1 MKNIDYFKREFLD
14 LKVELETLVYNND
27 LKKELFDAKR
37 FFNFAT
43 VNFLDFKTFQTF
55 KVVASENFYDNTK
68 EVNNKILKSTTKHQ
82 LFFLGNKYLKKD
94 RYKDIEVIEKIE
106 IGYKI
111 IGLWNKYNS
120 LKKELETEYYL
131 KFSHLLAIKKL
142 IEMEEL
148 KKEKDTYFRDLLKKV
163 ETEDWKEWN
172 CFIDEL
178 ENERLENEREISELL
193 SNKKRERKSKDKFT
207 V

>member
-94 RYKDIEVIEKIE
+94 RYKDIEVISA
-106 IGYKI
+106 
-111 IGLWNKYNS
+111 LAS
-120 LKKELETEYYL
+120 L
-131 KFSHLLAIKKL
+131 I
-142 IEMEEL
+142 
-148 KKEKDTYFRDLLKKV
+148 V
-163 ETEDWKEWN
+163 
-172 CFIDEL
+172 
-178 ENERLENEREISELL
+178 
-193 SNKKRERKSKDKFT
+193 
-207 V
+207 

>member
-1 MKNIDYFKREFLD
+1 MKNIDYFKNEFID
-14 LKVELETLVYNND
+14 LKIELETLVYNNN
-27 LKKELFDAKR
+27 LKKELFEANR

-55 KVVASENFYDNTK
+55 KVIASENFYDNTK
-68 EVNNKILKSTTKHQ
+68 EVDNKIFKSTTKHQ
-82 LFFLGNKYLKKD
+82 LFFLGNKDLKKD

-111 IGLWNKYNS
+111 IALWNKFNS
-120 LKKELETEYYL
+120 LKQELQTEYYL
-131 KFSHLLAIKKL
+131 RFSHLLAIKKL

-163 ETEDWKEWN
+163 ETEDWKEWSN
-172 CFIDEL
+172 FINEL
-178 ENERLENEREISELL
+178 ENERLANEKNISQLL
-193 SNKKRERKSKDKFT
+193 SDKKRERNQKKK
-207 V
+207 

>member
-14 LKVELETLVYNND
+14 LKVELEILVYNND
-27 LKKELFDAKR
+27 LKKELFEAKR

-68 EVNNKILKSTTKHQ
+68 EVDNKVFKSTTKHQ

-111 IGLWNKYNS
+111 IALWNKFNS
-120 LKKELETEYYL
+120 LKQELETEYYL
-131 KFSHLLAIKKL
+131 KFSHFLSIKKL

-148 KKEKDTYFRDLLKKV
+148 KKDEDTYYRDLLKKI
-163 ETEDWKEWN
+163 ETEEWKEWN
-172 CFIDEL
+172 DFIDEL
-178 ENERLENEREISELL
+178 ENERLENEINISELL
-193 SNKKRERKSKDKFT
+193 SSKKRERKDKKKIKL
-207 V
+207 